1 MSDTLDLIKAILRE
15 DCPDDVTAR
24 QVLHAALES
33 EIDVLVYC
41 AVILGV
47 GETPAMER
55 AAKWLDMAYFD
66 VVPRNFS
73 GSSAP
78 VRLDALADVK
88 CFRVMVFD
96 IDVLFCAP
104 DFGDLLTLKARLR
117 QHPVLAR
124 RICLVPASALR
135 AYLVTICSPALIDG
149 ARQNLARRWPY
160 AAAQLELTKPARWMF
175 VIGLLLLLGAA
186 LMMPFF
192 GPSPVSLLVL
202 CVLAVPAA
210 LRFAAVHHAVV
221 TPVAVAPEPIP
232 DAELPVYSV
241 LIPLRNEAHMVPQ
254 LQRAMAALDYPAD
267 KLDIKFVVE
276 ARSAATLVAVRQL
289 LDDPRFSLVPV
300 PEALP
305 LTKPKALDFA
315 LPLCRGQHVVVY
327 DAEDTP
333 DPGQLRLAAA
343 RFRAEPEIE
352 CLQAELLIDNGR
364 ESLLTGLF
372 AGEYAGLFGV
382 MVPALA
388 AWGLPVP
395 LGGTSN
401 HFRVATLRGL
411 GGWDAFN
418 VTEDADLG
426 MRLARMRYRIGVLAS
441 STQEEAPVRLGTWM
455 HQRTRWLK
463 GWMQTF
469 IVHNRSPLRLYKEM
483 GGVSMLVFEFFVLGM
498 IVAPLLHCAFLL
510 TLAGRLALGLP
521 ALPDT
526 PLSWQVLYL
535 GVFVLGH
542 GAVMTQTLLGL
553 YRQRRYHLMAQ
564 QLLLPFYW
572 VLIAVAGLRALREL
586 IDRPFHWAK
595 TEHRPILSR
604 RRNRNRSGIAPAPQV
619 SSVYSAA
626 GKVTP

>member
-1 MSDTLDLIKAILRE
+1 MSDTLDLIKAILRQ
-15 DCPDDVTAR
+15 DCPDDETAR
-24 QVLHAALES
+24 QVLHAALER

-41 AVILGV
+41 AVILGI
-47 GETPAMER
+47 GEAPAMER
-55 AAKWLDMAYFD
+55 AAAWLDMAYFD
-66 VVPRNFS
+66 VVPRNLS

-78 VRLDALADVK
+78 VRLDALADIK
-88 CFRVMVFD
+88 CFRVMVLD

-104 DFGDLLTLKARLR
+104 DFSNLLAMKAYRR
-117 QHPVLAR
+117 RHPALAR
-124 RICLVPASALR
+124 QVCLVPASALR
-135 AYLVTICSPALIDG
+135 AYLVNACSSALIDG

-160 AAAQLELTKPARWMF
+160 AAAQLELTRPARWLF
-175 VIGLLLLLGAA
+175 VSGLLVLLGAVI
-186 LMMPFF
+186 LMPFL
-192 GPSPVSLLVL
+192 GPSVLGLLVL
-202 CVLAVPAA
+202 AMLAVPAA
-210 LRFAAVHHAVV
+210 IRLAAIRHALV
-221 TPVAVAPEPIP
+221 TPVAAAPEPIP

-343 RFRAEPEIE
+343 RFRAEPDIE

-382 MVPALA
+382 MLPALA

-401 HFRVATLRGL
+401 HFRVSTLRAL

-441 STQEEAPVRLGTWM
+441 STQEEAPIRLKTWM
-455 HQRTRWLK
+455 NQRTRWLK

-483 GGVSMLVFEFFVLGM
+483 GLVPMLVFEFLVLGM

-510 TLAGRLALGLP
+510 TLVGRLALGLP

-535 GVFVLGH
+535 GVFALGH
-542 GAVMTQTLLGL
+542 GAVMAQTLLGL
-553 YRQRRYHLMAQ
+553 HRHRRYHLMLQ
-564 QLLLPFYW
+564 QLALPFYW
-572 VLIAVAGLRALREL
+572 LLIAFAALRAVREL
-586 IDRPFHWAK
+586 LDRPFHWAK

-604 RRNRNRSGIAPAPQV
+604 RRHRHRSGTAPAPQV
-619 SSVYSAA
+619 APVYSAA
-626 GKVTP
+626 GKLTP